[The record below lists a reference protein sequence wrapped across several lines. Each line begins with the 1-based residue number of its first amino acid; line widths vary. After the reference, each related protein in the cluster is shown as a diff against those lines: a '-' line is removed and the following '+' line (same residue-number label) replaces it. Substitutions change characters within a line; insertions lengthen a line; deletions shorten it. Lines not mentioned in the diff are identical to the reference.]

1 MISPAWN
8 PVAQRVPRGSTSSIP
23 TIGRRRWNEAMS
35 GRHPFE
41 IEHRMRSSDGAY
53 RWFATRAAPMLDAS
67 GAVLGWLATA
77 TDIEGS
83 KQAEDALRRLDERHC
98 LALAAGHLGTWDFD
112 PVGGRFTLDERA
124 RGLLGVAADRGS
136 LSLEEI
142 LSCVHEDDR
151 AEVRASFES
160 ALANDSDGAFD
171 SEFRKAGGDDRVQWL
186 HARGQVSFAGD
197 AQALALSGVISDV
210 TERRAGD
217 EARLLVAREL
227 NHRVK
232 NLFAIANG
240 LVSMTARSAK
250 SPKEMAEAL
259 RGRLGALS
267 RAHELA
273 RPTFGADE
281 RAGHATTLGR
291 LIASILEPYAQA
303 GPDSRLSLDGPQVSL
318 GANAVTSLGLVLHE
332 LATNAAKYGS
342 LSQAD
347 GALTI
352 GWGAQDGEVTII
364 WTEAGGPP
372 VAEEP
377 TARGFGS
384 QLSTKSITGQLAGTL
399 EHDWRPE
406 GLQVRITLPLDRIA
420 I

>member
-1 MISPAWN
+1 
-8 PVAQRVPRGSTSSIP
+8 
-23 TIGRRRWNEAMS
+23 
-35 GRHPFE
+35 
-41 IEHRMRSSDGAY
+41 
-53 RWFATRAAPMLDAS
+53 
-67 GAVLGWLATA
+67 
-77 TDIEGS
+77 
-83 KQAEDALRRLDERHC
+83 LDEI
-98 LALAAGHLGTWDFD
+98 LA
-112 PVGGRFTLDERA
+112 R
-124 RGLLGVAADRGS
+124 
-136 LSLEEI
+136 
-142 LSCVHEDDR
+142 VHEDDR
-151 AEVRASFES
+151 AEVRTSFES
-160 ALANDSDGAFD
+160 VLGQDSDGAFD
-171 SEFRKAGGDDRVQWL
+171 SEFRTAGGEDRVQWL
-186 HARGQVSFAGD
+186 RAVGRVSFAGSD
-197 AQALALSGVISDV
+197 EGVALSGVVSDV

-303 GPDSRLSLDGPQVSL
+303 GPDNRLSLDGPQVSL

-342 LSQAD
+342 LSHSE

-352 GWGAQDGEVTII
+352 GWGADNGEVTIT

-377 TARGFGS
+377 AVRGFGS
-384 QLSTKSITGQLAGTL
+384 QLSTKSITGQLSGTL